1 MTSARTVP
9 GCCARAWPPPPA
21 RWSHSG
27 RRWAGWGGAGGGRGC
42 LQLPQRFLCPRLE
55 GCGLT
60 AANCQ
65 DLCGIVAAKASL
77 RELQLGNNQL
87 GDAGIAALC
96 PGLLG
101 PGSRL
106 KTLW

>member
-1 MTSARTVP
+1 MSAGLAV
-9 GCCARAWPPPPA
+9 GN
-21 RWSHSG
+21 
-27 RRWAGWGGAGGGRGC
+27 GRGRC
-42 LQLPQRFLCPRLE
+42 LQLPQRIVCPRLE

-77 RELQLGNNQL
+77 SELQLGNNKL

-96 PGLLG
+96 PGLLN
-101 PGSRL
+101 PSSRL